1 MVKQRGKNGSV
12 DIYLVYAVML
22 LLAVGIIMV
31 YSASSYVDMINHN
44 GNSAYTFTRQL
55 IFATL
60 GCIAMYIMSRYDYH
74 RLKNKRL
81 VLLSSK

>member
-55 IFATL
+55 
-60 GCIAMYIMSRYDYH
+60 
-74 RLKNKRL
+74 
-81 VLLSSK
+81 